1 MKKFDIMNKIFFL
14 ILLFTFQFGHSQ
26 DSSKETVYFE
36 VSKIYPP
43 FSITKERLAS
53 AKDLNDLNKHY
64 TYSWVL
70 TYISVEISTFQGGEK
85 VTLEGKD
92 HSITPEQKKAMLAAD
107 SGSKI
112 DVKVKYLPDN
122 NLNDPTIR
130 EINFS
135 VSIDPE
141 RDASYPGGMTQLN
154 DYLNENVIN
163 SIPKD
168 LFTGYKLAAVKF
180 TIDEQGNVEN
190 AHIAWSSE
198 DEAIDARLL
207 KTVNRMKKWLP
218 AQYEDG
224 TKVKQEFAF
233 MIGNKESC
241 NVNLL
246 QVNRNN

>member
-1 MKKFDIMNKIFFL
+1 MQI
-14 ILLFTFQFGHSQ
+14 GHSQ
-26 DSSKETVYFE
+26 DNLKESVYFE
-36 VSKIYPP
+36 VAKIYPP
-43 FSITKERLAS
+43 FSITKERLTS
-53 AKDLNDLNKHY
+53 AENLNDLNKHY

-70 TYISVEISTFQGGEK
+70 TYISVEISTFQGGNK
-85 VTLEGKD
+85 INIGGKD
-92 HSITPEQKKAMLAAD
+92 DTITPEQKKAMLTAD

-122 NLNDPTIR
+122 NLNDLTIR

-141 RDASYPGGMTQLN
+141 RDATYPGGMTQLN
-154 DYLNENVIN
+154 DYLNENVI
-163 SIPKD
+163 SGIPKD

-198 DEAIDARLL
+198 DKAIDAQLL
-207 KTVNRMKKWLP
+207 KTINRMKKWFP